1 LLTTDINEYLPEATK
16 NWCTIELEKIGYRY
30 TKVNASEYFP
40 DGTRV
45 HCQVYLQLRRALQM
59 HIASGA
65 EPRLSESEKPT
76 GSWDWNTGLATNEIE
91 SVDVYGEGA
100 DSGAEEGDFDEDLD
114 NEI

>member
-1 LLTTDINEYLPEATK
+1 
-16 NWCTIELEKIGYRY
+16 
-30 TKVNASEYFP
+30 
-40 DGTRV
+40 
-45 HCQVYLQLRRALQM
+45 M